1 MLPICMVNA
10 ETLAQLPED
19 VGLYLRAL
27 RRRIIDLERTPPQER
42 IAELEGVNR
51 GLQVQLD
58 DALTKVAQQQEQI
71 RQLQQ
76 QLADASAQL
85 NTNSTNSSLPPSS
98 DRFHSKRR
106 PPASPHQ
113 PRKKRG
119 GQPGHPHQQRLLV
132 PDHQVQQIIP
142 CVPTA
147 CRRCGRP
154 LTGTDPAP
162 LRHQVAELPV
172 VRPDIVEYQLHR
184 LSCPCCHT
192 STCGRLPAE
201 VQGQFG
207 PRLEATLA
215 LLAGCHRLG
224 LRPVVA
230 LAAALWGLDLSPGM
244 VSKLRGRTAEA
255 LLVPWVEVALHVRT
269 QNVNIDE
276 TTWREGSRRVYL
288 WGVVTPDATLYRI
301 AAGRTQRVAQR
312 LLGSEYAGVATCDRL
327 KSYWWIKWLQ
337 WCWAHLRRDF
347 QAMIDRHNQG
357 TAIGEALL
365 EHSNTLFGL
374 WHQVK
379 QGTLSRPAFQAAIKP
394 LRRQLRRTLR
404 RGVGCGCSKTSGT
417 CRELLAHENR
427 LWTFVDVAGVEPTNN
442 AAERAARPGV
452 LWRKTSGGTASAQG
466 SRFVERVLTVVQTCR
481 QQGQN
486 LLAYL
491 SACIESWRQGRAP
504 PALLAGEG

>member
-42 IAELEGVNR
+42 IAELEAVNR

-58 DALTKVAQQQEQI
+58 DALAKVAQQQQQI
-71 RQLQQ
+71 RQLQH
-76 QLADASAQL
+76 QLADATAQR
-85 NTNSTNSSLPPSS
+85 NTNSSNSSLPPSS

-106 PPASPHQ
+106 PPPPPDQ
-113 PRKKRG
+113 PRKPRG
-119 GQPGHPHQQRLLV
+119 GQPGHRRQQRLLV
-132 PDHQVQQIIP
+132 ADDQVQQIIP
-142 CVPTA
+142 CVPSV

-154 LTGTDPAP
+154 LRGTDSTP

-172 VRPDIVEYQLHR
+172 VRPDIVEYQLQR
-184 LSCPCCHT
+184 LTCPGCHT
-192 STCGRLPAE
+192 STCGRLPQE
-201 VQGQFG
+201 VHGQFG

-230 LAAALWGLDLSPGM
+230 LASALWGLDLSPGI

-269 QNVNIDE
+269 RNVNIDE
-276 TTWREGSRRVYL
+276 TTWREGTKRVYL
-288 WGVVTPDATLYRI
+288 WGVVTADATLYRI
-301 AAGRTQRVAQR
+301 AAGRTQRVAR
-312 LLGSEYAGVATCDRL
+312 LLLGSDYAGVATCDRL
-327 KSYWWIKWLQ
+327 KSYWWIKRLQ

-357 TAIGEALL
+357 TVMGETLL
-365 EHSNTLFGL
+365 EQSNTLFGL

-379 QGTLSRPAFQAAIKP
+379 QGTLSRPAFQSAIKP
-394 LRRQLRRTLR
+394 LRQALRRTLR
-404 RGVGCGCSKTSGT
+404 RGVACGCRKTAGT
-417 CRELLAHENR
+417 CRELLAHEPW
-427 LWTFVDVAGVEPTNN
+427 LWTFVAVAGVEPTNN
-442 AAERAARPGV
+442 AGERAARPGV
-452 LWRKTSGGTASAQG
+452 LWRKTSGGTASPAG
-466 SRFVERVLTVVQTCR
+466 SRFVERVLSVVQTCR
-481 QQGQN
+481 QQGRN
-486 LLAYL
+486 VLEFL
-491 SACIESWRQGRAP
+491 SACIEAWRYGRAP
-504 PALLAGEG
+504 PALLAGGG